1 MGGFAVWTI
10 FWKHKFIALLASHN
24 YAFAAYGLFLA
35 GALAIIGGVFGWCG
49 VWRENRAILLCVSR
63 VIRYLARPVKIYLGK
78 RESHPVFHII
88 SVHVHID
95 SGIPAGDHSG
105 FHVIR
110 LRHPSGEG
118 TESHTQQYFPEQLW
132 ST

>member
-49 VWRENRAILLCVSR
+49 VWRENRAILLCVSKLMIHNYNNQPKL
-63 VIRYLARPVKIYLGK
+63 VPFLANSNV
-78 RESHPVFHII
+78 
-88 SVHVHID
+88 
-95 SGIPAGDHSG
+95 
-105 FHVIR
+105 
-110 LRHPSGEG
+110 RHRFL
-118 TESHTQQYFPEQLW
+118 YAYRF
-132 ST
+132 STCSY